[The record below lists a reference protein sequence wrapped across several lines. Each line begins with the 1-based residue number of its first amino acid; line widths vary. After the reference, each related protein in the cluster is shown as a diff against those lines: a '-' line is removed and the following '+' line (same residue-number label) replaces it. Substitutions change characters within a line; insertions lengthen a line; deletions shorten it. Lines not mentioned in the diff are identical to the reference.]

1 MLLAALQRF
10 MIINGKSFVKRSET
24 TITELIEPTVVALG
38 LQLWGIKHNQRGKH
52 SLLRVYIESEEGV
65 TIDDCENVS
74 RQINTLL
81 DVEEPIM
88 GEYALEVSSPGLDRP
103 LFSSEQFEQFMGSD
117 VKVRLRRPVD
127 GKRNLNGSI
136 ENVSGD
142 EIVLR
147 VDDEDLRLQYT
158 DIEKA
163 NVVF

>member
-1 MLLAALQRF
+1 
-10 MIINGKSFVKRSET
+10 
-24 TITELIEPTVVALG
+24 
-38 LQLWGIKHNQRGKH
+38 
-52 SLLRVYIESEEGV
+52 
-65 TIDDCENVS
+65 
-74 RQINTLL
+74 
-81 DVEEPIM
+81 M

-147 VDDEDLRLQYT
+147 VEGDDLRLQYT

>member
-1 MLLAALQRF
+1 
-10 MIINGKSFVKRSET
+10 
-24 TITELIEPTVVALG
+24 
-38 LQLWGIKHNQRGKH
+38 
-52 SLLRVYIESEEGV
+52 
-65 TIDDCENVS
+65 
-74 RQINTLL
+74 
-81 DVEEPIM
+81 
-88 GEYALEVSSPGLDRP
+88 
-103 LFSSEQFEQFMGSD
+103 MGSD

-147 VDDEDLRLQYT
+147 VDDEDLRLQHT

>member
-1 MLLAALQRF
+1 M
-10 MIINGKSFVKRSET
+10 KRSET
-24 TITELIEPTVVALG
+24 TITKLIEPTVVALG
-38 LQLWGIKHNQRGKH
+38 LQLWGIKHNQRGKY

-65 TIDDCENVS
+65 TIDDCEKVS
-74 RQINTLL
+74 RQINTIL

-88 GEYALEVSSPGLDRP
+88 GEYDLEVSSPGLDRP
-103 LFSSEQFEQFMGSD
+103 LFSSEQFEQFTGSD
-117 VKVRLRRPVD
+117 VKVRLRCLVD
-127 GKRNLNGSI
+127 GKRKLNGSI

-147 VDDEDLRLQYT
+147 VDDEDLRLQHT